1 METTYYTF
9 TANEIIVAGDGV
21 RQVSGGEGR
30 RMVYTRRTSVA
41 EPSSRVESN
50 VVDFSAWRAAH
61 VRPEPVCEDGA
72 EDGFSVE
79 YAPVERYAPS
89 VTRTARTAR
98 GMYLDTVASLALIA
112 VALSAC
118 ISFLL

>member
-30 RMVYTRRTSVA
+30 RMVYTRRTSVTQPA
-41 EPSSRVESN
+41 PSRGSN
-50 VVDFSAWRAAH
+50 VVDFNAWRAAH
-61 VRPEPVCEDGA
+61 AREESPVE
-72 EDGFSVE
+72 EEQDGFSAE

-89 VTRTARTAR
+89 VTRTARSAR
-98 GMYLDTVASLALIA
+98 GLYLDMVASLALIA
-112 VALSAC
+112 VAVSAC
-118 ISFLL
+118 VSFLL